1 MDTPLL
7 ISAVHEAVT
16 ASVPYDVDHISRAFY
31 SLYTTLPVEGA
42 VNWGEDIIK
51 QKRFMTLGE
60 AFTLMSQQTKNMGE
74 RGAILDRFIGH
85 IASRCK
91 VPYDM
96 IEAGARAIFN
106 S

>member
-7 ISAVHEAVT
+7 ISAIHEAVT
-16 ASVPYDVDHISRAFY
+16 ASIPYDVDHISRAFY

-51 QKRFMTLGE
+51 QKRLMTLGE
-60 AFTLMSQQTKNMGE
+60 AFALMSQQTKNMGD
-74 RGAILDRFIGH
+74 RDPILDRFIGH

-91 VPYDM
+91 VPYDV

>member
-1 MDTPLL
+1 METPLI

-16 ASVPYDVDHISRAFY
+16 ASVPYDIEHISRAFY
-31 SLYTTLPVEGA
+31 LAYMNLAVEGA
-42 VNWGEDIIK
+42 VNWGDDIMK

-60 AFTLMSQQTKNMGE
+60 AFMLMSEQTKNMND
-74 RGAILDRFIGH
+74 RAPILDRFIGH

-91 VPYDM
+91 VPYDV
-96 IEAGARAIFN
+96 IEAGARDIFN

>member
-16 ASVPYDVDHISRAFY
+16 ASVPYDIEHISRAFY

-42 VNWGEDIIK
+42 VNWGDDITK

-60 AFTLMSQQTKNMGE
+60 AFMLMSQQTKNMSE

-85 IASRCK
+85 ITSRCK
-91 VPYDM
+91 VPYDV
-96 IEAGARAIFN
+96 IEAGAKGIFN

>member
-1 MDTPLL
+1 METPLI

-16 ASVPYDVDHISRAFY
+16 ASVPYDIEHISRAFY
-31 SLYTTLPVEGA
+31 LAYMNLAVEGA
-42 VNWGEDIIK
+42 VNWGDDITK

-60 AFTLMSQQTKNMGE
+60 AFTLMSQQTKNMDE
-74 RGAILDRFIGH
+74 RDAILDRFIGH

-91 VPYDM
+91 VPYDV
-96 IEAGARAIFN
+96 IEAGARGIFN

>member
-1 MDTPLL
+1 METPLL

-16 ASVPYDVDHISRAFY
+16 ASVPYDIDHISRAFY
-31 SLYTTLPVEGA
+31 LAYMNLAIEGA
-42 VNWGEDIIK
+42 VNWGDDITN
-51 QKRFMTLGE
+51 QKRFMTLEE
-60 AFTLMSQQTKNMGE
+60 AFTLMSQQTKNMDE

>member
-7 ISAVHEAVT
+7 ISAVNDAVT
-16 ASVPYDVDHISRAFY
+16 MSIPYDVDHISRSFY
-31 SLYTTLPVEGA
+31 SVYLTLPIEGA
-42 VNWGEDIIK
+42 VNWGDDVLT

-60 AFTLMSQQTKNMGE
+60 VFTLMSYQTKNMGE
-74 RGAILDRFIGH
+74 RGAILDRLIGH

-91 VPYDM
+91 VPYDV